1 MCERGVRV
9 RERRKTFEVKIWAE
23 NDFRRFWLNFRSNRK
38 YFQFDRIYH
47 ANQTRYF
54 PENDFRISFS
64 AKTNGA

>member
-9 RERRKTFEVKIWAE
+9 RERRKRFEVKIRIE
-23 NDFRRFWLNFRSNRK
+23 NDFSRFWLNFRSNWK

-47 ANQTRYF
+47 ANQTPYF

-64 AKTNGA
+64 VKTNGA